1 MGAVYLFAVTLNLL
15 FTAVEA
21 AAGWWGQSMGL
32 LSDAGHNLSDV
43 CCLLLAMLAFR
54 LSMTKSTHR
63 FTYGFRKTS
72 VLISLVN
79 AVLLLAVVVVIIVE
93 SLQKFAHPA
102 EVSGALVTWT
112 AAAGILINGFT
123 AWLLSGHR
131 KHDINTQGAFLHML
145 TDTLV
150 SLGVVISGIVISVTG
165 WNFVDP
171 VVGLA
176 IAAVILVSTAKLLW
190 ESVRLSVDAVPENI
204 DPEEIVR
211 KMKNVPEVTDVHH
224 LHIWPISTTETALTA
239 HVVVRDYACS
249 APVKAALKAMLA
261 EEGLPH
267 STLELEVPEHACA
280 DTHCEPK

>member
-54 LSMTKSTHR
+54 LSRTKATHR

-102 EVSGALVTWT
+102 EVSGA
-112 AAAGILINGFT
+112 
-123 AWLLSGHR
+123 
-131 KHDINTQGAFLHML
+131 
-145 TDTLV
+145 
-150 SLGVVISGIVISVTG
+150 
-165 WNFVDP
+165 
-171 VVGLA
+171 
-176 IAAVILVSTAKLLW
+176 
-190 ESVRLSVDAVPENI
+190 
-204 DPEEIVR
+204 
-211 KMKNVPEVTDVHH
+211 
-224 LHIWPISTTETALTA
+224 
-239 HVVVRDYACS
+239 
-249 APVKAALKAMLA
+249 
-261 EEGLPH
+261 
-267 STLELEVPEHACA
+267 
-280 DTHCEPK
+280 